1 MACPERSSITFKI
14 DPQCPAEFTH
24 KVKMGSRVTTLPSIA
39 GLVPTS
45 ISTNGFTAGGAQAW
59 TQCGSQ
65 TCRMQFAF
73 PATNFT
79 AAIGA
84 DAFGVTVTSSGN
96 VFWGDAA
103 GVHRQSF

>member
-65 TCRMQFAF
+65 TCRMQFAL
-73 PATNFT
+73 PSTKVSAS
-79 AAIGA
+79 IDA
-84 DAFGVTVTSSGN
+84 DACGVTMTALWKALWDDG
-96 VFWGDAA
+96 GDVRRAT
-103 GVHRQSF
+103 H